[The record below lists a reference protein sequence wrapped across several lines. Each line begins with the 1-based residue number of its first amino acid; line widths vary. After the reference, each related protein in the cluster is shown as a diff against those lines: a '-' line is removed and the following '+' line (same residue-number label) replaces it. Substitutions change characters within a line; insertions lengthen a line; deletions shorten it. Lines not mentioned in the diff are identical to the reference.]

1 MTEYQ
6 IPHDTAL
13 ELHILASMIYEPE
26 CIGDVVEIV
35 KPRYFY
41 HKSYEMFCESIF
53 DMWKENSKNISAQ
66 SLAPALEKSGIS
78 LAEMIEAARSVATV
92 ADIRYTAQRLKDIAA
107 LRAAVK
113 IGAELVSN
121 GWMRE
126 GHDIREVIGAAESKL
141 SKITDA
147 NIQTDTLRP
156 IKDILMAYHENFE
169 KLYNNPDTSGVTG
182 MASGY
187 PDLDQMTAGFQKS
200 DLIILA
206 ARPSVGKTALSLEM
220 AKNMSTDNK
229 EAVAFFS
236 LEMAA
241 EPLAGRMLSSAS
253 RIDAH
258 KLRTGLIDG
267 EDWEKY
273 TMGMGSLSENNLMID
288 EQSGMTVVEIKAKC
302 RKIKRERGLSAI
314 FIDYLGLIKGDK
326 NMSRYD
332 LVSDNTRELKNLAKE
347 FNVPVICLCQLS
359 RGVEQRQDKRPMMS
373 DLRESG
379 EIEQT
384 ADVIAFLYRD
394 DYYDKESEKKNIIEV
409 IISKQRNGKTGTV
422 ELAFLKNFN
431 AFASLDYGQRTN
443 VLPPK
448 AKKGNISNF
457 NRR

>member
-1 MTEYQ
+1 MIEYQ

-66 SLAPALEKSGIS
+66 ALAPALEKSGIS
-78 LAEMIEAARSVATV
+78 LTEMIDAARSVATV

-113 IGAELVSN
+113 VGAELVSN

-126 GHDIREVIGAAESKL
+126 GDEIREAIGSAESKL
-141 SKITDA
+141 SKITGA
-147 NIQTDTLRP
+147 NIQTGTLRS
-156 IKDILMAYHENFE
+156 IKEILISYHENFE
-169 KLYNNPDTSGVTG
+169 KLYNNPDTTGVTG

-187 PDLDQMTAGFQKS
+187 PELDQMTAGFQNS

-206 ARPSVGKTALSLEM
+206 ARPSVGKTALAMEM
-220 AKNMSTDNK
+220 AKNMSTDSK
-229 EAVAFFS
+229 ESVAFFS

-253 RIDAH
+253 RIDAS
-258 KLRTGLIDG
+258 KLRTGMID
-267 EDWEKY
+267 ESDWEKY
-273 TMGMGSLSENNLMID
+273 AMGIGELSENNLMID
-288 EQSGMTVVEIKAKC
+288 EQSGITVSEIKAKC
-302 RKIKRERGLSAI
+302 RKIKRDRGLSAI

-332 LVSDNTRELKNLAKE
+332 LVSENTRELKNLAKE

-431 AFASLDYGQRTN
+431 AFASLDRGQQVS

-448 AKKGNISNF
+448 VNKGNVSKF
-457 NRR
+457 GRR